1 MRKSH
6 TFQRWMSS
14 SFEINESLKAIIVKE
29 APKYLRQHASEKDY
43 VLRQLL
49 GHNFSFLGEDGG
61 KNHQPFCSW

>member
-6 TFQRWMSS
+6 TLQRWVSS

-43 VLRQLL
+43 VLRHLL
-49 GHNFSFLGEDGG
+49 RHNFSFLGEDGG
-61 KNHQPFCSW
+61 KNHQPFYNW